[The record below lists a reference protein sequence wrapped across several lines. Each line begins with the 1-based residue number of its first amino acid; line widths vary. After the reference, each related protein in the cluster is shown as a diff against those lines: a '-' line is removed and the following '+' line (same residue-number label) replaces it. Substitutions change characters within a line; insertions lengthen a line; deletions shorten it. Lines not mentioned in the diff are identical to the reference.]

1 MSILKKN
8 VLQSWNLTRKQAREL
23 LDLYEKR
30 DESDE
35 TKYRLPS
42 PKSNLMICFPGNPNS
57 VLISQKDGLFIVE
70 YVNYTE

>member
-1 MSILKKN
+1 MKTLKKN
-8 VLQSWNLTRKQAREL
+8 VLQSWNLTRKDARGL

-30 DESDE
+30 DESGE

-57 VLISQKDGLFIVE
+57 VLISQKNGLFIVE
-70 YVNYTE
+70 HVNYI